1 MKHNSHDPG
10 DIIAASLTLMGEKN
24 VAMVSSFGAE
34 SVVLL
39 HLVAQQ
45 SKDVPVFFIDTGKHF
60 SETLAYRKRLI
71 DVLGLNDTRVLSPVP
86 AKINEKDPQSD
97 LHKIDPDACCKVR
110 KIDPLREVR
119 GQFDAWF
126 TGRKR
131 YQAETRAKLP
141 IFEFEDKGAKINP
154 LVNMT
159 NEAVLDYIAK
169 HDLPRH
175 PLTYVGY
182 PSIGCEPCTSPAS
195 EDDQRAGRWRGVNKT
210 ECGIHLSNT
219 HSETMCK

>member
-1 MKHNSHDPG
+1 MKHNPQDPG
-10 DIIAASLTLMGEKN
+10 DVIAASLTLIGKGN
-24 VAMVSSFGAE
+24 IAMVSSFGAE

-60 SETLAYRKRLI
+60 SETTAYRKRLI
-71 DVLGLNDTRVLSPVP
+71 DVLGLTDARVLRPTLTTL
-86 AKINEKDPQSD
+86 EKHDPHGD
-97 LHKIDPDACCKVR
+97 LHKSNPDVCCKIR
-110 KIDPLREVR
+110 KVDPLREVR
-119 GQFDAWF
+119 GQFNAWF

-141 IFEFEDKGAKINP
+141 IFEFEERGAKINP
-154 LVNMT
+154 LVNMS
-159 NEAVLDYIAK
+159 NEDVLNYIEK

-182 PSIGCEPCTSPAS
+182 PSIGCEPCTAPAS
-195 EDDQRAGRWRGVNKT
+195 EDDQRAGRWSGMNKT
-210 ECGIHLSNT
+210 ECGIHSMNN
-219 HSETMCK
+219 HAETIR